1 MSKPEEILV
10 SRRTTLRWLVASLAS
25 EAMLA
30 GCGGFEEEAAVQAL
44 ADLGV
49 PRPAD
54 GVSYGTDPN
63 VLSPV
68 VPWEMTMTA
77 AQRRITAALA
87 DAILPPGA
95 SAPAPSEVGVQ
106 DFLDEWVSAPYP
118 SQRADREAI
127 FDGLVWLEQES
138 IDRFAVS
145 FVDATAE
152 QRSAILDDIAYRDR
166 VKPGL
171 DDAARFLA
179 KFRHLVM
186 SAYYSTEAGVV
197 EIGYIGNTP
206 IVGEYPGPTPEAL
219 AHLERG
225 TETTRSRLTSVVA
238 LRQGVY
244 QIGDV

>member
-10 SRRTTLRWLVASLAS
+10 SRRTTLRWLVASLAA
-25 EAMLA
+25 ETMLA

-49 PRPAD
+49 PQPAD

-68 VPWEMTMTA
+68 VPWEKTMTE
-77 AQRRITAALA
+77 AQLRITAALA
-87 DAILPPGA
+87 NAILPPGE

-118 SQRADREAI
+118 SQREDREII

-138 IDRFAVS
+138 LDRFAVS
-145 FVDATAE
+145 FAEATTV
-152 QRSAILDDIAYRDR
+152 QQSAILDDIAYRDR
-166 VKPGL
+166 VKTGL
-171 DDAARFLA
+171 EDASRFFV

-186 SAYYSTEAGVV
+186 SAYYSTEAGVA

-206 IVGEYPGPTPEAL
+206 IVGEYPGPTPEAM
-219 AHLERG
+219 AHLNEALK
-225 TETTRSRLTSVVA
+225 RLGLA
-238 LRQGVY
+238 
-244 QIGDV
+244 